1 MKRKGYSHEKTFEKA
16 GATAVYAD
24 CDADSSGYVC
34 SGSRDFGRCEESE
47 AEGRI
52 RDIGKADLVQGKG
65 GIRLPGLS
73 GRSGKRSGDKDC
85 VDEKNEPYFEE
96 NCSEYGIYISGAC
109 IRKEQG
115 YHDGECAACYD
126 PGADFREEAGDSVR
140 SENCR
145 FQ

>member
-1 MKRKGYSHEKTFEKA
+1 MKKHLKKQVLLLFMLTAMLILPAMSALAAGTLGDVKNLKQKAVSETSVKLTWSKVKGA
-16 GATAVYAD
+16 
-24 CDADSSGYVC
+24 SGYQVYRVDPA
-34 SGSRDFGRCEESE
+34 SGAATKIAST
-47 AEGRI
+47 
-52 RDIGKADLVQGKG
+52 K
-65 GIRLPGLS
+65 
-73 GRSGKRSGDKDC
+73 
-85 VDEKNEPYFEE
+85 KNEPYFEE

>member
-1 MKRKGYSHEKTFEKA
+1 MKKHLKKQLLLLLML
-16 GATAVYAD
+16 TAMLILPAMS
-24 CDADSSGYVC
+24 ALAARG
-34 SGSRDFGRCEESE
+34 FGRCKESE

-65 GIRLPGLS
+65 GIWLSGLS

-96 NCSEYGIYISGAC
+96 NCSEYSIYISGAC
-109 IRKEQG
+109 IRKEQRC
-115 YHDGECAACYD
+115 HDGERAACYD

-145 FQ
+145 CQ